1 MMGWNHVLL
10 DAHPPP
16 GAKGAA
22 MSLFDQPPLH
32 DFPDRAIRELL
43 QDPRNLRDLLTAR
56 MPDLAA
62 RFDFA
67 RVEIVEPEFLLDDWR
82 RRKADLLFRIPF
94 ATQPPG
100 EPAEHA
106 LICLLLEH
114 QSGPDPQAP
123 LRTLLYA
130 VLYWEQEWKLW
141 EEGHPRG
148 EPLRL
153 TPVLPVVFHTGAG
166 PWRTNRTLA
175 DLIAAPEVLQVYV
188 PRWQPLFWDLAEN
201 APQELVAAAGE
212 WMQALA
218 VVRAE
223 REEREAFQA
232 VFTEVL
238 RRLEPLSE
246 RENVRWHDLVRFVLS
261 WAFWRRPGSE
271 RRQLVAAAQNSQSA
285 VARRQEMQRM
295 SETIER
301 TWPEELLA
309 EGALRAGRA
318 MLQALLE
325 ERFGALPESLVE
337 RIETSSD
344 LERLQDAARQVL
356 HIQSPAELEL

>member
-1 MMGWNHVLL
+1 
-10 DAHPPP
+10 
-16 GAKGAA
+16 
-22 MSLFDQPPLH
+22 MSVFDQPPLH
-32 DFPDRAIRELL
+32 DFADRAIRESL
-43 QDPRNLRDLLTAR
+43 QDPRNLRDLLMAR
-56 MPDLAA
+56 LPELAG
-62 RFDFA
+62 RFDFEH
-67 RVEIVEPEFLLDDWR
+67 VEIVEPEFLLDDWR

-100 EPAEHA
+100 EPAQHA
-106 LICLLLEH
+106 LVCLLLEH

-130 VLYWEQEWKLW
+130 VLYWEQEWKAW
-141 EEGHPRG
+141 EERHARG

-175 DLIAAPEVLQVYV
+175 DLIAAPEALEIHI
-188 PRWQPLFWDLAEN
+188 PRWHPLFWDLSEN
-201 APQELVAAAGE
+201 TAQELQEAVGE

-223 REEREAFQA
+223 REETGAFGA
-232 VFTEVL
+232 IFADVL
-238 RRLEPLSE
+238 RRLEPLGE

-261 WAFWRRPGSE
+261 WAFWRRPAPE
-271 RRQLVAAAQNSQSA
+271 RRELVAAAQSSQSA
-285 VARRQEMQRM
+285 IARRQEIQRM

-309 EGALRAGRA
+309 EGRLQNCRENLR
-318 MLQALLE
+318 ALLE
-325 ERFGALPESLVE
+325 AKFGTLPQGWVQ
-337 RIETSSD
+337 RIEATQD
-344 LERLQDAARQVL
+344 LERLKNALLQVM
-356 HIQSPAELEL
+356 HIRELAELDL